1 MADVRALLRAERAS
15 RGNPT
20 SKTQKPPTNVNPP
33 PVSSKKRKAADPK
46 VAEIV
51 KRLRAEEE
59 DNDRPETHD
68 DIDHHEVP
76 LKIETSKKP
85 SSRKQSI
92 ESREIAERPAD
103 TLHPENGD
111 AIANSRQD
119 AINEDEW
126 AAFERDIADLES
138 EPVQQ
143 SESVT
148 LSSTAVISAPAM
160 TAEEVA
166 ARTERD
172 KNQFKRREEELE
184 LEKEDAAAALQDE
197 FDEIDRLEERAKKVR
212 DMREKL
218 RERQLKDDTER
229 GEEVRDK
236 PNSEDQDEEEDDDI
250 DDWYS

>member
-15 RGNPT
+15 RGSTT
-20 SKTQKPPTNVNPP
+20 SKTQKPPTNTNPP
-33 PVSSKKRKAADPK
+33 PASSKKRKAADPK

-59 DNDRPETHD
+59 DNDRPETSD
-68 DIDHHEVP
+68 DADHHEVP
-76 LKIETSKKP
+76 LKVKSSEKP

-92 ESREIAERPAD
+92 GSRVIAEPPAD
-103 TLHPENGD
+103 TRHPEDGD

-138 EPVQQ
+138 EPIQQ
-143 SESVT
+143 TAPVT
-148 LSSTAVISAPAM
+148 FNSTAVISAPAM

-197 FDEIDRLEERAKKVR
+197 FDEIDRLEERARKVR
-212 DMREKL
+212 DMREKI
-218 RERQLKDDTER
+218 RQRQVKDDTER
-229 GEEVRDK
+229 GEEAKDE
-236 PNSEDQDEEEDDDI
+236 PNWEDQDEEEDDI